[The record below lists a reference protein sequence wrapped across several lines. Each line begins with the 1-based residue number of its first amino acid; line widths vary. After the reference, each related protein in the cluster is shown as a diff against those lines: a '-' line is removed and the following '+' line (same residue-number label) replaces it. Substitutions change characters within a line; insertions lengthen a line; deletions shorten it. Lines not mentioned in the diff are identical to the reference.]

1 MSSSTQSNRSKQGYR
16 VDWVDYA
23 KGICII
29 LVVMMHSTLGVE
41 KALGETGALNAFI
54 EWARPFRM
62 PDFFMI
68 SGLFLARRINA
79 PWRDYL
85 DKKVVHFAYF
95 YILWMT
101 IQFALKGYGI
111 YADGGLTELARQ
123 YALGFIDP
131 FGTLWFIY
139 LLAIFFVVTRLLEG
153 VPKLLVFTA
162 AAALEIA
169 PIHTG
174 WMVPDEFAARYVY
187 FFVGYWL
194 ASEIFASAQVM
205 WQRRLFTV
213 FALLG
218 VWSAGHGWMVLN
230 GMSDMPFVSLM
241 LGLAGCGAVITVA
254 TLISRAGCV
263 QWLRYLGEN
272 SIVIYLAFFL
282 PMSVTRTIGLKLM
295 PDIHPDMLSAATT
308 FMGVAVPVLMFW
320 AVKKTPLSIL
330 FRRPQ
335 WASLK
340 QVAERKQG
348 WHSGPH
354 DSLPQAQSR

>member
-1 MSSSTQSNRSKQGYR
+1 MNSAAHPYR

-41 KALGETGALNAFI
+41 KALGQTGALNAFI

-68 SGLFLARRINA
+68 SGLFLARRIA
-79 PWRDYL
+79 VPWRDYI

-111 YADGGLTELARQ
+111 YAEGGTGEVARQ

-139 LLAIFFVVTRLLEG
+139 LLAIFFVVTRLLKA
-153 VPKLLVFTA
+153 VPPVLVFLA

-174 WMVPDEFAARYVY
+174 WMVIDEFAARYVY

-194 ASEIFASAQVM
+194 AQQIFHSADVM
-205 WQRRLFTV
+205 WKRSSIAVL
-213 FALLG
+213 ALLG
-218 VWSAGHGWMVLN
+218 VWSTGHSWAVAQGFSDTPF
-230 GMSDMPFVSLM
+230 MSLV
-241 LGLAGCGAVITVA
+241 LGLAGCGAVVTTAV
-254 TLISRAGCV
+254 LIARSGSLD
-263 QWLRYLGEN
+263 WLRYIGAN

-282 PMSVTRTIGLKLM
+282 PMSVTRTIGVKLW
-295 PDIHPDMLSAATT
+295 PDVPPDVLSAVTT
-308 FMGVAVPVLMFW
+308 FMGVLVPVLMFW
-320 AVKKTPLSIL
+320 AVRRTPLSFL
-330 FRRPQ
+330 FRRPD
-335 WASLK
+335 WAKLK
-340 QVAERKQG
+340 PVAERKQG
-348 WHSGPH
+348 WHSGAH
-354 DSLPQAQSR
+354 DTLPRPQG